1 MPRRPR
7 DTGSRSI
14 QIITS
19 GASDQGPRYLHRGD
33 VGADLRSDI
42 DAAIGP
48 GERLLVAT
56 GLSMA
61 IPDGYVGLICPRS
74 GLAARHGVTVL
85 NAPGVI
91 DPGYRGE
98 IQVLLVNLDSRATYR
113 LRRGDRVAQFLL
125 LQCEHAVFVT
135 ATTLPSSVR
144 GSAGIGSTGYR

>member
-1 MPRRPR
+1 MPKRQPDTDARP
-7 DTGSRSI
+7 I
-14 QIITS
+14 QITTS
-19 GASDQGPRYLHRGD
+19 GAPYKGPRYLHRGD
-33 VGADLRSDI
+33 AGADLRSAI

-48 GERLLVAT
+48 GERLLVPT

-113 LRRGDRVAQFLL
+113 LRRGDRVAQLL
-125 LQCEHAVFVT
+125 LLPCEHAVFVI
-135 ATTLPSSVR
+135 ATTLPSTDR
-144 GSAGIGSTGYR
+144 GSAGVGSTGYR